1 MKAVTLGGAMVD
13 SIALIDDARIERM
26 TMRNAESSFLLLEEG
41 RKTEALEI
49 SQHCGGG
56 AVNAAVS
63 MARLGLDVAT
73 VVKLGQD
80 QRAEIL
86 LRKLADEGVS
96 TRWVMRDAR
105 LATGAAVMIASHE
118 RDAAIFTFRGANTLL
133 CAADLKPDMFGADL
147 VYISGLSNESADC
160 FPDIVAHAKR
170 AGAVVATNPGIRQL
184 TSRSS
189 SFHAALSGIDV
200 LAINR
205 AEADALVPQ
214 LVGQFGEGGPVID
227 VDGVED
233 CPELILRGVHSGG
246 HEMSLS
252 RLVSALCDSGVRQVV
267 ITNGGDGA
275 YVGDGGQLSH
285 CRALPSRIAG
295 TAGAGDAFAS
305 TFAASFAQKADPVLA
320 LKAGVLNAAS
330 VIGYADTQSGLLTAH
345 DLETRLVDAGDRLT
359 VRSWPVAP

>member
-13 SIALIDDARIERM
+13 SIALIDEARIERM

-56 AVNAAVS
+56 AVNAAVAMS
-63 MARLGLDVAT
+63 RLGLDVST
-73 VVKLGQD
+73 VIKLGQD
-80 QRAEIL
+80 QRAEVV

-96 TRWVMRDAR
+96 TRWVMRDGR

-118 RDAAIFTFRGANTLL
+118 RDAAIFTFRGANTML
-133 CAADLKPDMFGADL
+133 CAADLKVDMFGADL

-160 FPDIVAHAKR
+160 FPDIVERAKR
-170 AGAVVATNPGIRQL
+170 AGARVATNPGIRQL

-189 SFHAALSGIDV
+189 SFHAALSDIDV
-200 LAINR
+200 LALNR

-214 LVGQFGEGGPVID
+214 LVGQYGEGGPVID
-227 VDGVED
+227 LDGVED
-233 CPELILRGVHSGG
+233 CPELILRGLHSGG
-246 HEMSLS
+246 HEMSLP
-252 RLVSALCDSGVRQVV
+252 RLVSALCESGVRQVV

-275 YVGDGGQLSH
+275 YVGDQTQLSH
-285 CRALPSRIAG
+285 CPALTTRIAG

-305 TFAASFAQKADPVLA
+305 TFAAWHVRCNDPVLA

-330 VIGYADTQSGLLTAH
+330 VIAFADTQSGLLAAK
-345 DLETRLVDAGDRLT
+345 DVETQLADKQDQLVA
-359 VRSWPVAP
+359 RSWAMAA